1 MMGTRRHEIN
11 KLTCYFCK
19 KPGHVKKD
27 CYKFKAAKDREGSG
41 NYESARREVALIAHG
56 STYSGEV
63 EKWYADS
70 GASSHMTCD
79 GEGLYNKEKI
89 KENVKIGNGKALP
102 CKTKGDLVLHAEGKI
117 TVHLKGVLLVPG
129 LRNNLISLSK
139 ITKSPDTEIR
149 LNREYIMMEKKDAD
163 PLQLFARE
171 DGEIVEWW
179 GTAAGINQFPAR
191 DLGVSANGL
200 PRL

>member
-1 MMGTRRHEIN
+1 MNVHPIGVHTSRRYVFTILTTLTHVGTHTNIS
-11 KLTCYFCK
+11 
-19 KPGHVKKD
+19 D
-27 CYKFKAAKDREGSG
+27 S
-41 NYESARREVALIAHG
+41 
-56 STYSGEV
+56 STYSGEM

-129 LRNNLISLSK
+129 LRNNLISWSK

-149 LNREYIMMEKKDAD
+149 FNREYIMMENKDAN

-171 DGEIVEWW
+171 DGEMLYSLECTREKNAE
-179 GTAAGINQFPAR
+179 TAMYAAEALDANMFHR
-191 DLGVSANGL
+191 RLGHPSQK
-200 PRL
+200 